1 MKKRKKLIFVI
12 VAAALIF
19 AAGFW
24 YLFLGGRI
32 PDAADEV
39 TAGEEGTRS
48 LAAEPSTDNEEDA
61 ENAENTEI
69 APEESELGYVT
80 EGTDTYRGFVL
91 DNVFHSADEGD
102 IHYNVYIPE
111 SYDGSRPY
119 ALYFTLP
126 GYEGLY
132 FQGVGVNLQSE
143 EFGFEAQKYNDEM
156 IIVAPQLSDW
166 GETSADQTIA
176 LAEYF
181 LEQYN
186 IDRDQVYAN
195 GYSGG
200 GETMSLVLEKRPE
213 LFSAYLHVSSRWDGD
228 YEPVAEQRLPVYL
241 AVGQGDEY
249 YGSAPTQQA
258 YDELY
263 RLYRQQGLSE
273 EEIDGLLVLD
283 IEEHDYFTQR
293 NVSNEHGGGGL
304 FAHDEEIMGWL
315 FGH

>member
-304 FAHDEEIMGWL
+304 FAYDEEIMGWL